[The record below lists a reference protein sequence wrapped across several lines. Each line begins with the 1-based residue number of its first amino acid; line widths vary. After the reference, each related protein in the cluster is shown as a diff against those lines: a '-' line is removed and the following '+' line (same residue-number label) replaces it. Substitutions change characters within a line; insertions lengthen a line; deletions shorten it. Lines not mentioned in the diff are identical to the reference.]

1 LAGWPPGQR
10 LNRFHRTKLLT
21 CRYKGCSVQEVDVS
35 SIPTTIE
42 LSSTIDRME
51 SVYRR
56 QDEARALF
64 DVYEKLCQRFEQDL
78 ADERDLLLSK
88 AAALMMIK
96 YSVEQ
101 TGSHPSRG

>member
-1 LAGWPPGQR
+1 M
-10 LNRFHRTKLLT
+10 
-21 CRYKGCSVQEVDVS
+21 S

-56 QDEARALF
+56 QDEARAVF
-64 DVYEKLCQRFEQDL
+64 GVYEKLCQRFEQDL

-96 YSVEQ
+96 YWVEQ
-101 TGSHPSRG
+101 RGSHPPRG

>member
-1 LAGWPPGQR
+1 M
-10 LNRFHRTKLLT
+10 
-21 CRYKGCSVQEVDVS
+21 S

-51 SVYRR
+51 NVYRR